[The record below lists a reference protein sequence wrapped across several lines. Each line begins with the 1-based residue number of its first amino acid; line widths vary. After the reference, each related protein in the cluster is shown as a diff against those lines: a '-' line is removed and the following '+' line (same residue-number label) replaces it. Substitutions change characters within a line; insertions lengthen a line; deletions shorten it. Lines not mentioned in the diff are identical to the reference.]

1 MKELSTEQIAE
12 IRDEVFNAANPRAK
26 AIELARQY
34 TPEQVADALVI
45 ASPEELPTNNINAA
59 ETSGRRKPGPK
70 PGAKK
75 SPKPKAPAGE
85 SPAPVR
91 PKTPKTIALT
101 AETAAVLSRYLEGS
115 LQRDVREGLGG
126 GWTPNDLRELLN
138 AQHALSTYGED
149 DHGQIRTVKNP

>member
-1 MKELSTEQIAE
+1 MKELSPEQVVE
-12 IRDEVFNAANPRAK
+12 ICDEVFHAANPRAK
-26 AIELARQY
+26 ALELARQY

-59 ETSGRRKPGPK
+59 AGHEPVRKRPGPK

-91 PKTPKTIALT
+91 PKTPKTVALT

-126 GWTPNDLRELLN
+126 DWTLNDLRLLLF
-138 AQHALSTYGED
+138 AQNLLATYGEE
-149 DHGQIRTVKNP
+149 P